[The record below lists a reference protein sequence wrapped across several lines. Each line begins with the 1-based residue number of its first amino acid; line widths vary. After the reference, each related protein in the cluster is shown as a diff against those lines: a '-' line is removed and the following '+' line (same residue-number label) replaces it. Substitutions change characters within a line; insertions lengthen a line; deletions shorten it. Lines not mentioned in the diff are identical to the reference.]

1 MSEFVEQTYTPKNST
16 SIWNTKTSRAKAGD
30 IIEGK
35 VKDVVE
41 DKFTG
46 SDGKER
52 LSPAW
57 VITTKDG
64 EKKTP
69 AHAQLIGKMD
79 KVDVG
84 DEVRIKYEGI
94 IELQAGKYGHG
105 YTVWVKKN

>member
-57 VITTKDG
+57 VIVTKDG
-64 EKKTP
+64 ERKTRRT
-69 AHAQLIGKMD
+69 LNLS
-79 KVDVG
+79 
-84 DEVRIKYEGI
+84 VRWIRLMWATKCA
-94 IELQAGKYGHG
+94 LSMR
-105 YTVWVKKN
+105 V